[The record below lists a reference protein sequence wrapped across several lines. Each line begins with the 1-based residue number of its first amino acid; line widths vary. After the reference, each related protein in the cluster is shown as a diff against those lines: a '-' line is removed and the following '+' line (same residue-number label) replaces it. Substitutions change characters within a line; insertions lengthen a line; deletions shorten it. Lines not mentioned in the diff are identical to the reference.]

1 VAPDP
6 VAQLRQL
13 VKLHRAGA
21 LTDHEF
27 AQAKQS
33 LPGRLR

>member
-13 VKLHRAGA
+13 AKLHRAGA

-27 AQAKQS
+27 AQVKQS
-33 LPGRLR
+33 LLSRLR